1 MNQDIKPENIE
12 QNQAQVNAA
21 QTQNTIQ
28 ENQESSPTLSSDTQK
43 ENWKKFRE
51 QKDFERKQR
60 IEAEKIANEERARA
74 SALQAALE
82 AAVNKGYQQP
92 HQEMDES
99 EEQRL
104 EKKVNALLAQKEAA
118 YEKQRI
124 EKEHAEFPQ
133 KLVSAFSDFNQV
145 CSTENLDYLEYHYP
159 ELASPFKY
167 MPDGFDK
174 WASIYKAVKRFVPN
188 TDSKKDMQKMEK
200 NLAKPQSTSSPGNTQ
215 GGNAMPSAKLDEQ
228 KKADNWARM
237 QKTLKGLS

>member
-1 MNQDIKPENIE
+1 MNQVEIKTENTE
-12 QNQAQVNAA
+12 QNQAQVHEVQA
-21 QTQNTIQ
+21 Q
-28 ENQESSPTLSSDTQK
+28 NQISEPSPTLSSDAQK

-51 QKDFERKQR
+51 QKEFERKQR
-60 IEAEKIANEERARA
+60 IEAERIANEERARA
-74 SALQAALE
+74 AALQAALE
-82 AAVNKGYQQP
+82 AAVNKGYQQT
-92 HQEMDES
+92 HQEIDES

-118 YEKQRI
+118 YEKQRM
-124 EKEHAEFPQ
+124 EREQAEFPQ
-133 KLVSAFSDFNQV
+133 KLVSTFSDFNQV

-159 ELASPFKY
+159 ELATPFKH

-188 TDSKKDMQKMEK
+188 PDSKKDMQKMEK

-215 GGNAMPSAKLDEQ
+215 GGNAMPSARLDEK